1 MTIALSKDDEGK
13 RVIESDGSDVG
24 MVAEVRHGT
33 AHVEA
38 EPGIVEALQTELD
51 AGGSDEN
58 TYAVSEEDVERID
71 DETVVLRTRD

>member
-1 MTIALSKDDEGK
+1 MTIALTKDDEGK

-24 MVAEVRHGT
+24 MVTKIRHGT

-38 EPGIVEALQTELD
+38 EPDVVETLQTELD

-58 TYAVSEEDVERID
+58 TYAVSEEDIERID